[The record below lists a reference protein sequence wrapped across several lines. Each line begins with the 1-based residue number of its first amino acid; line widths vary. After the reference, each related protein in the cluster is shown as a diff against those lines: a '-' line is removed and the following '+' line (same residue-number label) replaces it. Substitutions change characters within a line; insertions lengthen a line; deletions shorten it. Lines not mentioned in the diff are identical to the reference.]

1 MKKLFLYFT
10 LCFFSFCAYST
21 HERAGEIT
29 YRWISG
35 FTYEITLITYTFTPS
50 PADRPELDVYWGD
63 GSFSTIPRN
72 EKINM
77 PNNISKNTYIGIHSY
92 SSSGIYTISM
102 EDPNRNYGILNIPN
116 SVNIPFYLETTLMIN
131 PFIGANN
138 SPVLLNPPIDNGC
151 VNQLYVHN
159 PGAYDSDGD
168 SLSYKLGVC
177 KGEDGLDI
185 PGYILPLASNSIT
198 INPYTGDLVWEN
210 PVMQGEYN
218 VAIIIEEWRY
228 GVLVGTVLRDLQI
241 QIVAC
246 NNQQPHFAEI
256 KDTCVEAGSYLQ
268 FNVSAS
274 DVDNN
279 IITLSATGGPL
290 IQTINPA
297 QFLSVS
303 GTGTVNSMFSWHT
316 ACEHVRKQPWQ
327 VYFKATDNGQPVN
340 LVDIK
345 TYHITVVAPAPENLT
360 LQPAGNSIILNWN
373 TSPCY
378 NAIGY
383 RIYRRNGYYGY
394 FHSYCETGVPSYT
407 GYVKIADIQGIN
419 NTNYIDD
426 NNGQGL
432 IQGIDYCYMVI
443 AYFEDGA
450 ESYASVEECTSLI
463 HDSPVITNV
472 SVRNTSNT
480 QGSIYVA
487 WSKPTEI
494 DTLQYLGP
502 YKYII
507 FRSNG
512 FYGSNL
518 VKIDSLNSLNDTI
531 YIDTLLNT
539 KDNAYS
545 YRIDLIN
552 NAPGNY
558 AWIGS
563 SQVASSVFL
572 SITPSDNK
580 LHLSWFVNAPWTN
593 EHYEIYKYNNYSSSF
608 DSITTVVNPHFNDT
622 ALVNGNEYCYKI
634 KTVGKYSAPG
644 FITPIINWSQ
654 IKCDYPVDTEPPCS
668 PVLQVESDCYHIQN
682 ILHWYLPYDTCNDD
696 VAAYEIY
703 YSPTDNGDYSLVHH
717 TNNIFE
723 NSFVHSDLISIAG
736 CYMIISIDSF
746 NNHSLPV
753 NPVCIDIDVCGEL
766 YNLPNVFTPDGD
778 GVNDFFK
785 PYEYKFV
792 DKIDLTIFNRWGNIV
807 FKTYN
812 PDINWDGKNEYT
824 GQKCSDGVYYYVCD
838 VYENRLKGKIK
849 RNIHGFFHL
858 ISK

>member
-241 QIVAC
+241 QIVSC

-303 GTGTVNSMFSWHT
+303 GTGTVNSMFS
-316 ACEHVRKQPWQ
+316 
-327 VYFKATDNGQPVN
+327 
-340 LVDIK
+340 
-345 TYHITVVAPAPENLT
+345 
-360 LQPAGNSIILNWN
+360 
-373 TSPCY
+373 
-378 NAIGY
+378 
-383 RIYRRNGYYGY
+383 
-394 FHSYCETGVPSYT
+394 
-407 GYVKIADIQGIN
+407 
-419 NTNYIDD
+419 
-426 NNGQGL
+426 
-432 IQGIDYCYMVI
+432 
-443 AYFEDGA
+443 
-450 ESYASVEECTSLI
+450 
-463 HDSPVITNV
+463 
-472 SVRNTSNT
+472 
-480 QGSIYVA
+480 
-487 WSKPTEI
+487 
-494 DTLQYLGP
+494 
-502 YKYII
+502 
-507 FRSNG
+507 
-512 FYGSNL
+512 
-518 VKIDSLNSLNDTI
+518 
-531 YIDTLLNT
+531 
-539 KDNAYS
+539 
-545 YRIDLIN
+545 
-552 NAPGNY
+552 
-558 AWIGS
+558 
-563 SQVASSVFL
+563 
-572 SITPSDNK
+572 
-580 LHLSWFVNAPWTN
+580 
-593 EHYEIYKYNNYSSSF
+593 
-608 DSITTVVNPHFNDT
+608 
-622 ALVNGNEYCYKI
+622 
-634 KTVGKYSAPG
+634 
-644 FITPIINWSQ
+644 
-654 IKCDYPVDTEPPCS
+654 
-668 PVLQVESDCYHIQN
+668 
-682 ILHWYLPYDTCNDD
+682 
-696 VAAYEIY
+696 
-703 YSPTDNGDYSLVHH
+703 
-717 TNNIFE
+717 
-723 NSFVHSDLISIAG
+723 
-736 CYMIISIDSF
+736 
-746 NNHSLPV
+746 
-753 NPVCIDIDVCGEL
+753 
-766 YNLPNVFTPDGD
+766 
-778 GVNDFFK
+778 
-785 PYEYKFV
+785 
-792 DKIDLTIFNRWGNIV
+792 
-807 FKTYN
+807 
-812 PDINWDGKNEYT
+812 
-824 GQKCSDGVYYYVCD
+824 
-838 VYENRLKGKIK
+838 
-849 RNIHGFFHL
+849 
-858 ISK
+858 